1 MGSESRCRILAEK
14 IKAILARGF
23 MLSDDAVHYIDSTF
37 SNPSTESL
45 HSIIKDDD
53 GSEIEP
59 LYELLF
65 FPDVSMQMDLEDILN
80 QNDFTKEDEKTV
92 LQMLT
97 AQLPETPV
105 YFPDGRGS
113 LCLRMPEWTAAQLI
127 SRLRVGKQLDARI
140 AQAIDSQVSGAQRNG
155 IRIKFR
161 NSRFNQTENRISF
174 FRAYFEKLKDSC
186 EECLDFMISLFE
198 ESDDNRDI
206 YQTLAERKRYCFQ
219 NIIKAVRYE
228 QMLQKNNM
236 ETLFSQGV
244 RVAYVDRQDAERK
257 MEIIDRIS
265 RSIFGKTEY
274 FQKPDEILEASEYR
288 LRE

>member
-1 MGSESRCRILAEK
+1 
-14 IKAILARGF
+14 
-23 MLSDDAVHYIDSTF
+23 
-37 SNPSTESL
+37 
-45 HSIIKDDD
+45 
-53 GSEIEP
+53 
-59 LYELLF
+59 
-65 FPDVSMQMDLEDILN
+65 
-80 QNDFTKEDEKTV
+80 
-92 LQMLT
+92 
-97 AQLPETPV
+97 
-105 YFPDGRGS
+105 
-113 LCLRMPEWTAAQLI
+113 
-127 SRLRVGKQLDARI
+127 VGKQLDARI

>member
-59 LYELLF
+59 FYELLF
-65 FPDVSMQMDLEDILN
+65 FPDVSMQMELEDILN
-80 QNDFTKEDEKTV
+80 QDGFTKEDEKTV

-105 YFPDGRGS
+105 HFPDGRGS
-113 LCLRMPEWTAAQLI
+113 LCLRIPEWTAAQLI

-140 AQAIDSQVSGAQRNG
+140 AQAIDSQVPGAQRNV

-161 NSRFNQTENRISF
+161 NSRFIQTESRISF

-219 NIIKAVRYE
+219 SIIKAVRYE

-288 LRE
+288 LKD